1 MDLFFFFFS
10 FNLRDIISEA
20 MGELNGNR
28 VLTRKEPAEGREGI
42 YINSYHVNKNQFNKL
57 ISFV

>member
-1 MDLFFFFFS
+1 
-10 FNLRDIISEA
+10 